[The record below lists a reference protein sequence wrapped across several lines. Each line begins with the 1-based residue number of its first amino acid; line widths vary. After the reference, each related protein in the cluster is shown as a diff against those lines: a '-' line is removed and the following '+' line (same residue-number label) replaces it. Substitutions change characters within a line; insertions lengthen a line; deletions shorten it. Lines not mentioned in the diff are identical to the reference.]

1 MATEE
6 NNQNAEE
13 IQENEVLNEKQ
24 EEQPTPD
31 SRPEEPETCACE
43 KCRCSVGKVFFFFL
57 VVVLIALFGI
67 PKTREEILTK
77 FEDLRAAVTQPAG
90 PAADVTETAAP
101 QEPDA
106 SEEPAVAPE
115 EIAVRLEQL
124 ENARDFENA
133 EVVVATVEE
142 TPAPAVNADA
152 LKVLEEQQKALLAEI
167 GRLRDQMRRQQDD
180 FTSQINAVRSSQ
192 PKPGL
197 LEERM
202 LMLNAREDAFE
213 QQLVETGVKISRLEK
228 NKADA
233 SAVLSLMTRMELT
246 EQKMKISSVEK
257 DRAIALLLAVYQMRE
272 AALSGQNFLMEQQS
286 ALALAASNPRLAG
299 YIRSLTV
306 AADQG
311 VWTKTALQ
319 QSFNGFADRAV
330 LSEEMS
336 PKTDW
341 FHQALNTLKRLV
353 VIRRIDAPAEDVST
367 QAVLA
372 RAQTAVNDGDIAIAL
387 LYLKD
392 LKGTAADEMNEWVRA
407 AGRYVST
414 RKTISETVAAALGV
428 VYAEHLKGE

>member
-13 IQENEVLNEKQ
+13 IQENEALNETQ
-24 EEQPTPD
+24 EEQPAPD
-31 SRPEEPETCACE
+31 ASEDQAAGTCT
-43 KCRCSVGKVFFFFL
+43 KCRCSVGKFFFFFI

-67 PKTREEILTK
+67 PKTREEILSK
-77 FEDLRAAVTQPAG
+77 FEGLRAGVMQTTESAAVPADEAV
-90 PAADVTETAAP
+90 PAEQAAA
-101 QEPDA
+101 E
-106 SEEPAVAPE
+106 EEPAAPE

-133 EVVVATVEE
+133 EVVVATVE
-142 TPAPAVNADA
+142 PAPVPAVNADA
-152 LKVLEEQQKALLAEI
+152 LKTLEDQQKTLLAEI

-180 FTSQINAVRSSQ
+180 FAGRIDALRSSQ

-213 QQLVETGVKISRLEK
+213 QQLVETGMKIGRLEK

-246 EQKMKISSVEK
+246 EQRMKISSVEK

-272 AALSGQNFLMEQQS
+272 ASLSGQNFLMEQQS
-286 ALALAASNPRLAG
+286 ALALASSNPRLAG

-341 FHQALNTLKRLV
+341 FHQALNSLKRLV

-392 LKGTAADEMNEWVRA
+392 LKGTAADEMNEWIRA